1 MKTQK
6 VKNVFL
12 MFVSLILVIFITAC
26 GDKNDSAEDRGQQL
40 QQEEKELIESGK
52 QDVKDLTGK
61 VDFLTPA
68 DIESVSGLK
77 GIKLVEKGSLPG
89 AGGSLNFALN
99 DNMYAMFVIAD
110 MEVFNEWKTMEG
122 FASDKIPDIGDEAYS
137 APGGKT
143 QYTVFFRKRN
153 KVGSVSSFLDK
164 NTLEPFL
171 TIEQLSQLARIAAA
185 RM

>member
-6 VKNVFL
+6 TLLVLSVIMSFML
-12 MFVSLILVIFITAC
+12 LIIISAC
-26 GDKNDSAEDRGQQL
+26 GDKSDSAEEKGQQL

-52 QDVKDLTGK
+52 QGVKDLTGK

-110 MEVFNEWKTMEG
+110 MGVFNEWKTMEG
-122 FASDKIPDIGDEAYS
+122 YAVDKIPNIGDEAYS

-143 QYTVFFRKRN
+143 QFVVFFREGN
-153 KVGSVSSFLDK
+153 KVGSISSFLNKD
-164 NTLEPFL
+164 TLEPFL
-171 TIEQLSQLARIAAA
+171 TIEQLSQLARIAVS
-185 RM
+185 RF

>member
-6 VKNVFL
+6 TTLVLSIIVLF
-12 MFVSLILVIFITAC
+12 ILLIFISAC
-26 GDKNDSAEDRGQQL
+26 GDKNNSAEERGQQL
-40 QQEEKELIESGK
+40 QEKEKDLIEAGK
-52 QDVKDLTGK
+52 LGVKDLTGK
-61 VDFLTPA
+61 VNFLTPA

-99 DNMYAMFVIAD
+99 DKMYAMFVIAD
-110 MEVFNEWKTMEG
+110 MDVFNEWKTMEG
-122 FASDKIPDIGDEAYS
+122 YAVDKLSGIGDEAYT

-143 QYTVFFRKRN
+143 QFVVFFRDGN
-153 KVGSVSSFLDK
+153 KVGSVSSFLNSD
-164 NTLEPFL
+164 TFEPYF
-171 TIEQLSQLARIAAA
+171 TIEQLSQLARIAVS